1 MGAEGIFKIELEI
14 LNKETLDNFEELG
27 ENFEEELEKTFKQ
40 LLLDVNKYLI
50 RVTPIDTG
58 ELRGG
63 WTAFLDSEN
72 EDYSRQIRDTS
83 LAIKALGR
91 KFNITQKG
99 IAKGQSQSNFEFPT
113 PLNWTI
119 INNVEH
125 GFLLEH
131 GTSVMQGRHF
141 VTLTRYKA
149 EIRFDAVFRE
159 WFEQIAKEGKIV
171 PFKSKSEDIDF

>member
-1 MGAEGIFKIELEI
+1 MGAPETFRVSVTIVNPEI
-14 LNKETLDNFEELG
+14 LDNFVELG
-27 ENFEEELEKTFKQ
+27 EEFEAELENAFKE
-40 LLLDVNKYLI
+40 LIIDTNKYLI
-50 RVTPIDTG
+50 RVTPVDTG

-83 LAIKALGR
+83 IAIKALGR
-91 KFNITQKG
+91 KFNISPKG
-99 IAKGQSQSNFEFPT
+99 IAKGQAQSNFLFPT

-131 GTSVMQGRHF
+131 GSSKIQGRNF
-141 VTLTRYKA
+141 VSLTRYKA
-149 EIRFDAVFRE
+149 ELRFNTILLE
-159 WFEQIAKEGKIV
+159 WFEEIARTGKIV
-171 PFKSKSEDIDF
+171 KFESRDEGINF